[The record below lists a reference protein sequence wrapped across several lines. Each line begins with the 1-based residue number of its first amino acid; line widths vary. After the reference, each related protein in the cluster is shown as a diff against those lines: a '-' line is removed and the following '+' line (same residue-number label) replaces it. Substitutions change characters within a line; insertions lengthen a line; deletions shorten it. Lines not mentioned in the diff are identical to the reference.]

1 MFPSEIKC
9 RRCHKGFG
17 SEALWRLEAAQE
29 LTASYRCPHCGDQQ
43 AVLLAAAPSSTPA
56 VAAHA
61 PVSQSDVARV
71 QEILRQYRGDLKSLL
86 HRPPQ
91 HRKR

>member
-9 RRCHKGFG
+9 RRCHTAFG
-17 SEALWRLEAAQE
+17 SEALWQLEATRE
-29 LTASYRCPHCGDQQ
+29 LTATYRCPVCGDQQ
-43 AVLLAAAPSSTPA
+43 AVLIAAAPSAAPV

-91 HRKR
+91 HRRR